1 MDSRASAL
9 TLSLLMLF
17 GTLAAPALANDE
29 QLASGER
36 DHLPEEGNANV
47 IDLLVIYPEPE
58 AGSTHIDDISDDYGE
73 TTVDGYLS
81 RLFEHVNQNY
91 ARSEIGAEFSL
102 LPSMQ
107 VNMSH
112 LDEDWK
118 KQLSLA
124 MMNPHNS
131 PYVDYIEELN
141 LIRNSTYADVI
152 VYWRESGDGGPGA
165 SGASRIP
172 AEEDESYVHITH
184 HSMSPYIASHELGHL
199 LGGEHHMGTQSVAN
213 VSVDGGEFQERD
225 VRTLMTSQV
234 SYIGYPVVRLWAFS
248 DANATVNG
256 TIPCGYGL
264 EPSNCTFAEEAPL
277 GNASRSNV
285 DLMRLRAPI
294 MAGFRTEELT
304 WNWPDPLPPQD
315 DDITGNAHLDITGA
329 IASSS
334 NITASW
340 VANVSIRD
348 DYGTDLLP
356 DHDIG
361 VRAQIDQHLGDGDGW
376 LSIPEIVDFVSL
388 VETARNL
395 TDSEDSGCCVI
406 DYLSLRSDKGGD
418 ITVVPPIN
426 GSVDSNGSWGW
437 TETADL
443 SGTTDGRS
451 TRILDIPRVGGV
463 IEEIPLRVTLPGDWE
478 FRYSAMLE
486 IIEGSPN
493 DFTVYRQQAPVASDI
508 RITLGQ
514 NQPPSALSIRQT
526 GGSVIP
532 LSLPTQYSGE
542 CRDSVLDDTQLWWT
556 VHHNGTQVFETQ
568 EQNLVFTAS
577 QLNYSDGEVAS
588 VVLHCMDSFSSS
600 SNANENVVIDGL
612 DPTWEG
618 TFVLLEDGNSTELEI
633 SEDYLEVPSGRDIDF
648 SFSASDVGGLP
659 VYIEVASDKSE
670 GWSHSGINTLVFTD
684 RFSQGGEVNGM
695 HLNITERHQ
704 AKNSSEYYLSL
715 TVTDD
720 ASNQVTDDWTIT
732 ISDGMGPTII
742 PDIIANGTSISPES
756 PSRAGD
762 SIILSLTESFDDL
775 DAIEDVIWEV
785 RVNEEKVVEGAVW
798 ADVEKL
804 PLPITEAGVHLI
816 HILAWDTAGNMEQI
830 SFGLAVS
837 PVRGVNLSV
846 LQHNMLGDAVEGE
859 TVNIFVTL
867 QNTGADLGAGM
878 LCSNDVCS
886 DEVVITA
893 ASSAGP
899 GVFNAELILELTNT
913 DPIDLRFEWASD
925 SAGMQGV
932 LDIEDGYVCC
942 VQPWWLA
949 AMQVLL
955 GALVVLMLLAWGAR
969 RLWGPESQKP

>member
-17 GTLAAPALANDE
+17 GTLAAPALANGD

-36 DHLPEEGNANV
+36 DHPPEEGNASV

-165 SGASRIP
+165 NGASRIP

-184 HSMSPYIASHELGHL
+184 YSMSPYIASHELGHL

-264 EPSNCTFAEEAPL
+264 EPSNCTFAEETPL

-294 MAGFRTEELT
+294 MAGFRTEEFT
-304 WNWPDPLPPQD
+304 WVWPDPLPPQD
-315 DDITGNAHLDITGA
+315 DDIMGNAHLDITGT

-334 NITASW
+334 NITATW
-340 VANVSIRD
+340 YANVSIRD

-376 LSIPEIVDFVSL
+376 LSIAEIADFVSL

-395 TDSEDSGCCVI
+395 TDSEDLGCCVI
-406 DYLSLRSDKGGD
+406 DYLSLRSDKGTG
-418 ITVVPPIN
+418 ITVIPPAN

-437 TETADL
+437 IETTALD
-443 SGTTDGRS
+443 GTTDGRS

-478 FRYSAMLE
+478 FRYSPMLD
-486 IIEGSPN
+486 IIKGSPN
-493 DFTVYRQQAPVASDI
+493 NFTVFRQQASVASDI

-514 NQPPSALSIRQT
+514 NQPPDALSIRQT

-532 LSLPTQYSGE
+532 LSLPAQYSGE

-556 VHHNGTQVFETQ
+556 VHRNGTMVNQTQ
-568 EQNLVFTAS
+568 HEILVFTAS
-577 QLNYSDGEVAS
+577 ELGFSDGEV
-588 VVLHCMDSFSSS
+588 VTVNLHCLDSFSASGTMT
-600 SNANENVVIDGL
+600 ENIVIDGV

-618 TFVLLEDGNSTELEI
+618 TFVLLEGENSTELEI
-633 SEDYLEVPSGRDIDF
+633 S
-648 SFSASDVGGLP
+648 
-659 VYIEVASDKSE
+659 
-670 GWSHSGINTLVFTD
+670 
-684 RFSQGGEVNGM
+684 
-695 HLNITERHQ
+695 
-704 AKNSSEYYLSL
+704 
-715 TVTDD
+715 
-720 ASNQVTDDWTIT
+720 
-732 ISDGMGPTII
+732 
-742 PDIIANGTSISPES
+742 
-756 PSRAGD
+756 
-762 SIILSLTESFDDL
+762 
-775 DAIEDVIWEV
+775 
-785 RVNEEKVVEGAVW
+785 
-798 ADVEKL
+798 
-804 PLPITEAGVHLI
+804 
-816 HILAWDTAGNMEQI
+816 
-830 SFGLAVS
+830 
-837 PVRGVNLSV
+837 
-846 LQHNMLGDAVEGE
+846 
-859 TVNIFVTL
+859 
-867 QNTGADLGAGM
+867 
-878 LCSNDVCS
+878 
-886 DEVVITA
+886 
-893 ASSAGP
+893 
-899 GVFNAELILELTNT
+899 
-913 DPIDLRFEWASD
+913 
-925 SAGMQGV
+925 
-932 LDIEDGYVCC
+932 
-942 VQPWWLA
+942 
-949 AMQVLL
+949 
-955 GALVVLMLLAWGAR
+955 
-969 RLWGPESQKP
+969 

>member
-315 DDITGNAHLDITGA
+315 DDIMGNAHLDITGA

-695 HLNITERHQ
+695 HLNITERCPYRVISVHVI
-704 AKNSSEYYLSL
+704 
-715 TVTDD
+715 VT
-720 ASNQVTDDWTIT
+720 
-732 ISDGMGPTII
+732 
-742 PDIIANGTSISPES
+742 
-756 PSRAGD
+756 
-762 SIILSLTESFDDL
+762 
-775 DAIEDVIWEV
+775 
-785 RVNEEKVVEGAVW
+785 
-798 ADVEKL
+798 
-804 PLPITEAGVHLI
+804 
-816 HILAWDTAGNMEQI
+816 
-830 SFGLAVS
+830 
-837 PVRGVNLSV
+837 
-846 LQHNMLGDAVEGE
+846 
-859 TVNIFVTL
+859 
-867 QNTGADLGAGM
+867 
-878 LCSNDVCS
+878 
-886 DEVVITA
+886 
-893 ASSAGP
+893 
-899 GVFNAELILELTNT
+899 
-913 DPIDLRFEWASD
+913 
-925 SAGMQGV
+925 
-932 LDIEDGYVCC
+932 
-942 VQPWWLA
+942 
-949 AMQVLL
+949 
-955 GALVVLMLLAWGAR
+955 
-969 RLWGPESQKP
+969 